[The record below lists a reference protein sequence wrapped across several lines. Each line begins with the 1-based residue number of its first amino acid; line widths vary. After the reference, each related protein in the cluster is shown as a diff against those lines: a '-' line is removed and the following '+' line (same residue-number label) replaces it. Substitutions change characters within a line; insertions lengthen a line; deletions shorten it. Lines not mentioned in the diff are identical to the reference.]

1 MTALCFQTK
10 RPKSLDTARGM
21 SLYEEVGRTAGEQ
34 GYGRDRPAV
43 AQAEVYQAGAEVG
56 LERLR
61 PSPGTCECSEPWGTA
76 TSVLEQPSGGRDPGH
91 IEAEVGFVCGPRS

>member
-34 GYGRDRPAV
+34 GYGRDGPGV
-43 AQAEVYQAGAEVG
+43 AQAEVHEAGAEVG

-61 PSPGTCECSEPWGTA
+61 PSHRICECSEPWGTA

-91 IEAEVGFVCGPRS
+91 IEAEMGFVRGPMS